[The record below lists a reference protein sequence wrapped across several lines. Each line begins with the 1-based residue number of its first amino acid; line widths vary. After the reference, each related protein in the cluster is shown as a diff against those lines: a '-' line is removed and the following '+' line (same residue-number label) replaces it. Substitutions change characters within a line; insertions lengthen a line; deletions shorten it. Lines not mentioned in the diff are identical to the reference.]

1 MDKSQETKFQAM
13 LEGIATSTGKTDFL
27 YEILDLSE
35 KGTELLQTLTQVSD
49 ERDKV
54 LEALDEARNLRQV
67 ENTLSEY
74 QAKLQK
80 EINQNV
86 ELLTSLQ
93 KVDLPQKMQQQQ
105 AKDQTHAE
113 EWIGEMTPYLAP
125 PKHIEPP
132 SESDHDPEQREARI
146 KWAIEEARKWREEQD
161 SSSIPTQHIEP
172 PSESDHDPE
181 RIEAR
186 IKEAMEWEE
195 TGRKRARDD
204 LAEQAK
210 AMNEMLDEAHREMV
224 EGVNASIEVHV
235 GQLVL
240 NQAIYLTRIA
250 YVAYL
255 ISLLRKLFRK
265 YTFERRIRSTIQ
277 QAIRIFFLLIIL
289 TLGVGML
296 VAQINL
302 WWLSLLL
309 LPTIAWFL
317 TDRYIQPYLEKR
329 LFTPRKRNDLKA
341 LLTEFYNQ
349 SILARCYL
357 ALAKA
362 FVEKLE

>member
-1 MDKSQETKFQAM
+1 MDKSQKTKFRAM

-27 YEILDLSE
+27 DEILDLSE
-35 KGTELLQTLTQVSD
+35 KSIELLQTLTRVSD

-54 LEALDEARNLRQV
+54 LQTLDEARNLRQV

-93 KVDLPQKMQQQQ
+93 KVDLPQRMQQHQ
-105 AKDQTHAE
+105 AKIQFRAE
-113 EWIGEMTPYLAP
+113 EDRGNMAPYLAP
-125 PKHIEPP
+125 PKHFEPP
-132 SESDHDPEQREARI
+132 SDDPEQREAKI

-172 PSESDHDPE
+172 PSESDDDHE
-181 RIEAR
+181 RIEAI
-186 IKEAMEWEE
+186 IKEATEWEE

-204 LAEQAK
+204 LAEQVK
-210 AMNEMLDEAHREMV
+210 ALNETLDKEHREFTKA
-224 EGVNASIEVHV
+224 VNDSIEEHQAS
-235 GQLVL
+235 QLVL
-240 NQAIYLTRIA
+240 NKARYLTRIA

-277 QAIRIFFLLIIL
+277 QAIRILFLLIIL

-296 VAQINL
+296 VAQVNL

-362 FVEKLE
+362 FVDKLE